1 MTGSTAG
8 TSTAFGAGDSALG
21 YLYQIRM
28 ALLTALRR
36 ISPADDDDFSVFLET
51 LDDVV
56 FEKTGTAL
64 ELFQLKHHSNAQA
77 NLTDA
82 SPDIWKSLRV
92 WIEGRKSGAV
102 ASIDRLVLITTQ
114 MVGKDSIASKLLA
127 KDRDEDAALTAMQK
141 VAQTSANA
149 GNEAAYT
156 AFRALTLHEQKALV
170 ASIVIAPNQPNIEQ
184 VGEDIRH
191 EVRFTVR
198 RDHVESF
205 VSRLEGWWFTQ
216 CLKHLVGK
224 SQEPLRCSSL
234 QAQMDDVR
242 HQLVSALPVDDD
254 IFEHEVE
261 ISNYESAL
269 FVHQAR
275 LAGVHHSRV
284 LAAVRDY
291 YRAFEQRSRWVRE
304 SLLMVGDLEKYER
317 TLHEEW
323 EIAFAQAMDDLG
335 PGAAEEAQR
344 GMARAVFKWVE
355 SACVPI
361 RKNVDHPSI
370 CRGSLHMM
378 ANELRVGWHPE
389 FEARLRHLLAIPG
402 VAA

>member
-1 MTGSTAG
+1 MTGSNAG

-36 ISPADDDDFSVFLET
+36 ISPAADEDFSVFLET

-64 ELFQLKHHSNAQA
+64 ELFQLKHHSNAHA

-92 WIEGRKSGAV
+92 WMDGRKSGAV
-102 ASIDRLVLITTQ
+102 SSDDRLVLITTQ
-114 MVGKDSIASKLLA
+114 MVADDSLASKLLV
-127 KDRDEDAALTAMQK
+127 RNRNEVDALAIMR
-141 VAQTSANA
+141 VIAQTSTNA
-149 GNEAAYT
+149 TNGPAYT
-156 AFRALTLHEQKALV
+156 AFKAL
-170 ASIVIAPNQPNIEQ
+170 APQEQEALISSIVIAPNQPNIEQ

-191 EVRFTVR
+191 EARFTVR

-216 CLKHLVGK
+216 SLKHLVGK
-224 SQEPLRCSSL
+224 SKEPMHCSAL
-234 QAQMDDVR
+234 QAQMDDIR
-242 HQLVSALPVDDD
+242 QQLVSALPVDDD
-254 IFEHEVE
+254 IFGYEVE
-261 ISNYESAL
+261 ISTYENEV

-275 LAGVHHSRV
+275 LADVHHVRV

-304 SLLMVGDLEKYER
+304 SLVMVGDLEKYER

-323 EIAFAQAMDDLG
+323 GIAFAQAIDDLG
-335 PGAAEEAQR
+335 PEAADEAQGR
-344 GMARAVFKWVE
+344 MARTLFKWVE
-355 SACVPI
+355 KSCIPI
-361 RKNVDHPSI
+361 QKNVDHPSI

-378 ANELRVGWHPE
+378 ANELRVGCHPE
-389 FEARLRHLLAIPG
+389 FLSKLRHLLSSPG
-402 VAA
+402 VNA

>member
-36 ISPADDDDFSVFLET
+36 IDPADDDDFAVYLET

-56 FEKTGTAL
+56 FEKTGTPL

-82 SPDIWKSLRV
+82 SSDIWKSLRV
-92 WIEGRKSGAV
+92 WIEGRRSGAV
-102 ASIDRLVLITTQ
+102 SPSDRLVLITTQ
-114 MVGKDSIASKLLA
+114 VVADGSIASRLLA
-127 KDRDEDAALTAMQK
+127 TNRDEAAALTALQN
-141 VAQTSANA
+141 VAENSQNA
-149 GNEAAYT
+149 SNAAAYS
-156 AFRALTLHEQKALV
+156 AFESLSLDGQRALV
-170 ASIVIAPNQPNIEQ
+170 ASIVIAPGQPNIGQ
-184 VGEDIRH
+184 VGADIRH

-205 VSRLEGWWFTQ
+205 VIRLEGWWFNQ

-224 SQEPLRCSSL
+224 SQDPIHGSAL

-242 HQLVSALPVDDD
+242 QQLVSSLPVDDD
-254 IFEHEVE
+254 IFGQEVE
-261 ISNYESAL
+261 ISTYESEI

-275 LAGVHHSRV
+275 LAGVHHVRV

-304 SLLMVGDLEKYER
+304 NLVLVGDLEKYER

-323 EIAFAQAMDDLG
+323 QIAFAQALDDLG
-335 PGAAEEAQR
+335 AEAAEEAQSK
-344 GMARAVFKWVE
+344 MAQSVFKWAE
-355 SACVPI
+355 SACFPI
-361 RKNVDHPSI
+361 HKNVDHPSI

-378 ANELRVGWHPE
+378 ANELRIGWHPE
-389 FEARLRHLLAIPG
+389 FEARLRHLLATPG

>member
-1 MTGSTAG
+1 
-8 TSTAFGAGDSALG
+8 
-21 YLYQIRM
+21 M

-36 ISPADDDDFSVFLET
+36 INPADDDDFSIFLET

-56 FEKTGTAL
+56 FEKTGTPL

-77 NLTDA
+77 SLTDA

-92 WIEGRKSGAV
+92 WIEGRKSGIV
-102 ASIDRLVLITTQ
+102 KPLDRLVLITTQ
-114 MVGKDSIASKLLA
+114 TVGKGSIASKLLA
-127 KDRDEDAALTAMQK
+127 TNRDEGAALTAMRN
-141 VAQTSANA
+141 VAQTSVNA
-149 GNEAAYT
+149 ENAAAYT
-156 AFRALTLHEQKALV
+156 AFKALSSEEQKALV
-170 ASIVIAPNQPNIEQ
+170 SSVVIAPNQPNIEQ

-205 VSRLEGWWFTQ
+205 VSRLEGWWFTL
-216 CLKHLVGK
+216 CLRHLVGK
-224 SQEPLRCSSL
+224 SKEPLRCSAL
-234 QAQMDDVR
+234 QVQMDDLR

-261 ISNYESAL
+261 ISSYESEL

-275 LAGVHHSRV
+275 LTGAHHSRV

-304 SLLMVGDLEKYER
+304 HLILVGDLEKYER

-323 EIAFAQAMDDLG
+323 EISFAQALDDLG
-335 PGAAEEAQR
+335 PGAAEEAQQK
-344 GMARAVFKWVE
+344 MARAVFKWVE
-355 SACVPI
+355 SACFPI

-378 ANELRVGWHPE
+378 ANELRIGWHPE

>member
-8 TSTAFGAGDSALG
+8 TNTAFGAGDSALG

-36 ISPADDDDFSVFLET
+36 INPADDDDFSIFLET

-56 FEKTGTAL
+56 FEKTGTPL

-92 WIEGRKSGAV
+92 WIEGKKSGTV
-102 ASIDRLVLITTQ
+102 TPLDRLVLITTQ
-114 MVGKDSIASKLLA
+114 MVGKGSIASKLLA
-127 KDRDEDAALTAMQK
+127 MNRDEDAALTALRN
-141 VAQTSANA
+141 VAQTSVNA
-149 GNEAAYT
+149 ENAAAYT
-156 AFRALTLHEQKALV
+156 AFKALSSEGQKALV
-170 ASIVIAPNQPNIEQ
+170 ASVVIAPNQPNIEQ

-216 CLKHLVGK
+216 CLRHLVGK
-224 SQEPLRCSSL
+224 SKEPLRCFAL
-234 QAQMDDVR
+234 QAQMDDLR

-261 ISNYESAL
+261 ISSYESEL

-275 LAGVHHSRV
+275 LTGAHHSRV

-304 SLLMVGDLEKYER
+304 HLILVGDLEKYER

-323 EIAFAQAMDDLG
+323 EISFAQALDDLG
-335 PGAAEEAQR
+335 PGAAEEEQQK
-344 GMARAVFKWVE
+344 MARAVFKWVE
-355 SACVPI
+355 SACLPI

-378 ANELRVGWHPE
+378 ANELRIGWHPE
-389 FEARLRHLLAIPG
+389 FEARLRHLLEIPG

>member
-1 MTGSTAG
+1 
-8 TSTAFGAGDSALG
+8 
-21 YLYQIRM
+21 M

-36 ISPADDDDFSVFLET
+36 INPADDEDFSIFLET

-56 FEKTGTAL
+56 FEKTGTPL

-92 WIEGRKSGAV
+92 WIEGRNSGAV
-102 ASIDRLVLITTQ
+102 TSIDRLVLITTQ
-114 MVGKDSIASKLLA
+114 MVGKGSIASKLLA
-127 KDRDEDAALTAMQK
+127 TNRDEDAALTAMRN
-141 VAQTSANA
+141 VAQTSANTDNA
-149 GNEAAYT
+149 AAYT
-156 AFRALTLHEQKALV
+156 AFKALGSEEQKALV
-170 ASIVIAPNQPNIEQ
+170 ASVVIAPNQPNIEQ
-184 VGEDIRH
+184 VGEDIRY

-224 SQEPLRCSSL
+224 SQEPLRCSAL

-242 HQLVSALPVDDD
+242 HQLVSALPLDDQ
-254 IFEHEVE
+254 IFEHEVA
-261 ISNYESAL
+261 ISTYESEL

-275 LAGVHHSRV
+275 LTGVHHSRV

-291 YRAFEQRSRWVRE
+291 YRAFEQRSCWVRE
-304 SLLMVGDLEKYER
+304 HLILVGDLEKYER

-323 EIAFAQAMDDLG
+323 EIAFAQALDDLG
-335 PGAAEEAQR
+335 PGAAEEAQQK
-344 GMARAVFKWVE
+344 MARAVFKWVE
-355 SACVPI
+355 SACFPI

-378 ANELRVGWHPE
+378 ANELRIGWHPE